1 MSYVRKIISLRS
13 GIQVFGNH
21 PRKWSSLWKLVALAR
36 LPLEILIVKFCCLA
50 LFIIA
55 IMAILVL
62 STANGNSSLSIK
74 YNHIWIQLDTLLIL
88 LFWCTFYF
96 SPNYLLW
103 ERGSF
108 SRGVI
113 TSIITAPSACLMFCR
128 WLKGDSCRRDLG
140 KEHFRTEEMKII
152 KMKVIIRSFKRK
164 STWY

>member
-21 PRKWSSLWKLVALAR
+21 PRKWSSLWKLVVLAR

-74 YNHIWIQLDTLLIL
+74 YNHIWI
-88 LFWCTFYF
+88 
-96 SPNYLLW
+96 
-103 ERGSF
+103 
-108 SRGVI
+108 
-113 TSIITAPSACLMFCR
+113 
-128 WLKGDSCRRDLG
+128 
-140 KEHFRTEEMKII
+140 
-152 KMKVIIRSFKRK
+152 
-164 STWY
+164 